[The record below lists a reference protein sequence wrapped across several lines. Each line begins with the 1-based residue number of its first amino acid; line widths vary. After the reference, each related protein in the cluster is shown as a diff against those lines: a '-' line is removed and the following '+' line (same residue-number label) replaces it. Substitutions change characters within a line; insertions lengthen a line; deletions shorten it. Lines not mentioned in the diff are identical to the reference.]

1 LPKRQVNDRRVLC
14 IGEAARKGDRDVY
27 ARMSIFEGS
36 TDPDRMDEGLR
47 HVREQTLPQLRQ
59 QDGFKGLIA
68 LGDRQT
74 GKSVGI
80 TLWVDEAAMRASE
93 EEANRMRDESAE
105 AADDTIANV
114 QRYEVAVF
122 EVES

>member
-1 LPKRQVNDRRVLC
+1 M
-14 IGEAARKGDRDVY
+14 Y
-27 ARMSIFEGS
+27 ARMSIFEGA

-93 EEANRMRDESAE
+93 EEANRMREESAE

-114 QRYEVAVF
+114 ERYEVAIF